1 MNAFNTT
8 KFIPSTL
15 AIILCSFII
24 FSCQETVEYVYPSVK
39 VESYAA
45 CTEYDIAPNSDYPEY
60 CECAEENHLSF
71 PTNDV
76 QYGKLIINTAEFGDP
91 FQFNNTTYHL
101 DHNFIAEFRTIV
113 SDSSI
118 FRWGELGTQ
127 SGWYILEFFDASNE
141 LVNRATL
148 TSGGMLG
155 LEPPLQTIKWGLP
168 THEGDSMIN
177 SLLDRYIQ
185 DTRGQ

>member
-1 MNAFNTT
+1 MNAYNII
-8 KFIPSTL
+8 KLILAAL

-24 FSCQETVEYVYPSVK
+24 SSCHETVDYLYPSVK

-45 CTEYDIAPNSDYPEY
+45 CTEYDVAPNSDYAKY
-60 CECAEENHLSF
+60 CECADENQLSF

-76 QYGKLIINTAEFGDP
+76 QYGRLMINTAEFGDP
-91 FQFNNTTYHL
+91 FQFDNTSYNL
-101 DHNFIAEFRTIV
+101 DHDFIAEFRTII
-113 SDSSI
+113 SDSSN

-127 SGWYILEFFDASNE
+127 GGWYILEFFDASNE

-177 SLLDRYIQ
+177 SLLDRYIKEAEEQ
-185 DTRGQ
+185 